1 MIVLKE
7 KNLVNNEFLI
17 NENESFFFE
26 NLNLSQKVIIKVE
39 KGRNVKLSFLALEE
53 IKGDLEIYLDEKC
66 SVETY
71 FADFSRFNIKFN
83 VNVYLK
89 DNSSIT
95 FHLASLTEKTSNK
108 NFNVSIYH
116 DGKNSFSLVD
126 NYGVVKDEGKLVFDG
141 VSYIKNGSIKSK
153 TRQNAKIMVFD
164 KGSIGIAKP
173 ILKIDENDIEASHGA
188 VVGKINDDHLFYL
201 ESRGLSEDQAKILI
215 THGYLKPIM
224 NGFDEKN
231 KTLIE
236 NLIEGRA

>member
-1 MIVLKE
+1 M
-7 KNLVNNEFLI
+7 
-17 NENESFFFE
+17 
-26 NLNLSQKVIIKVE
+26 
-39 KGRNVKLSFLALEE
+39 
-53 IKGDLEIYLDEKC
+53 
-66 SVETY
+66 
-71 FADFSRFNIKFN
+71 
-83 VNVYLK
+83 
-89 DNSSIT
+89 
-95 FHLASLTEKTSNK
+95 TEKKSNK

-164 KGSIGIAKP
+164 KDSIGIAKP

-215 THGYLKPIM
+215 TYGYLKPIM